1 MLDTNSATDHQ
12 EIDTELIFERHVV
25 TGKLVLSR
33 FALGNIVRQ
42 SVAIIC
48 VKKMNSS
55 PLSSLAFARHHKFRA
70 RSSTTAV

>member
-1 MLDTNSATDHQ
+1 MLDTSSATDHQ

-33 FALGNIVRQ
+33 IALSNIVGQ

-48 VKKMNSS
+48 VKKWI
-55 PLSSLAFARHHKFRA
+55 LALVDFVLPGV
-70 RSSTTAV
+70 RSTS